1 MKKFS
6 FALDKLR
13 SWRQIQ
19 CDTEQARLQALL
31 LEDRQIQQRRA
42 RLAQDLDRSLAAVV
56 EGRFNQAE
64 ELFALNQFSMFV
76 QGESQRLA
84 HLQSQLAQTIEKQ
97 RRVLIEARRHVEVL
111 DQVRESR
118 LKQWR
123 VDVEREQEN
132 LVAELVVAR
141 WKTAAGSCS

>member
-1 MKKFS
+1 MKKFR

-19 CDTEQARLQALL
+19 CDTEQARLHALL
-31 LEDRQIQQRRA
+31 LEDRQIQKRRD

-56 EGRFNQAE
+56 KGRFNQAE

-76 QGESQRLA
+76 QGESQKLA
-84 HLQSQLAQTIEKQ
+84 HLQSQLAQAIEKQ
-97 RRVLIEARRHVEVL
+97 RLVLLEARRHVEVL

-123 VDVEREQEN
+123 FDAEREQEN

-141 WKTAAGSCS
+141 WKTAAGRSG

>member
-1 MKKFS
+1 MKKFR

-31 LEDRQIQQRRA
+31 LEDRQIQKRRD

-76 QGESQRLA
+76 QGESQKLA
-84 HLQSQLAQTIEKQ
+84 HLQSQLAQAIEKQ
-97 RRVLIEARRHVEVL
+97 RLVLLEARRHVEVL

-123 VDVEREQEN
+123 FDAEREQED

-141 WKTAAGSCS
+141 WKTAAGRSG

>member
-1 MKKFS
+1 MKKFR

-31 LEDRQIQQRRA
+31 LEDRQIKLRRDS
-42 RLAQDLDRSLAAVV
+42 LAQDLDRSLAAVV

-84 HLQSQLAQTIEKQ
+84 RLRSQLAQTIEKQ
-97 RRVLIEARRHVEVL
+97 RLVLVEARRHVEVL
-111 DQVRESR
+111 DQVRDSR

-123 VDVEREQEN
+123 VDAEREQEN

-141 WKTAAGSCS
+141 WKTAAGQSG